1 MSDIT
6 LLKQIYKGKF
16 TVGCTKAPSV
26 LYFIEML
33 SQTICKSQKI
43 VKMHQSS
50 SLQFNNNSVRYN
62 NNNLIAIIINI
73 YCFITTTDCLRL
85 NVIKNICK
93 NQKVVF
99 AATIYVLSFSE
110 ANQQRE
116 GTGKKKKKQTKIIN
130 RAFLRHTIKLLTF
143 NCKGTL
149 SQKDDSN

>member
-16 TVGCTKAPSV
+16 TVGCTKTPSV
-26 LYFIEML
+26 LCFIETL
-33 SQTICKSQKI
+33 PQTICKSQKI
-43 VKMHQSS
+43 VKMHQGS

-62 NNNLIAIIINI
+62 NNNLIAIIMNI

-93 NQKVVF
+93 NQEVVF
-99 AATIYVLSFSE
+99 AVTIYVLSFSE

-116 GTGKKKKKQTKIIN
+116 RTGKKSKPK
-130 RAFLRHTIKLLTF
+130 
-143 NCKGTL
+143 
-149 SQKDDSN
+149 

>member
-16 TVGCTKAPSV
+16 TVGCTKDPSV

-116 GTGKKKKKQTKIIN
+116 GTGKKKKKANQNNKQSIFK
-130 RAFLRHTIKLLTF
+130 AYYK
-143 NCKGTL
+143 TL
-149 SQKDDSN
+149 DIQL